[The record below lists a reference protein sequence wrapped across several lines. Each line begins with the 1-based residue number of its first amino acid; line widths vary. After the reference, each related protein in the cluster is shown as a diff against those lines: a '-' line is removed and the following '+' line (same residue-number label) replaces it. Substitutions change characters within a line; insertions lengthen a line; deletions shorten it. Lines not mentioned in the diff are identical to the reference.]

1 MSIIDWLVLSGSLV
15 LIVLC
20 GVWKTRDNKNLE
32 GYLKNGNTENWLT
45 IGLSVMATQ
54 ASAITFLSTPGQGYE
69 SGMGFVQFYLG
80 LPLAMIFISVFMLP
94 VFYKLK
100 VYTAYQYLEERFDT
114 KVRAFTS
121 FLFLLSRGLSTG
133 ITIYAPAIILSAV
146 LGWNLQITC
155 VAVGILVII
164 YTVSG
169 GSKAVSL
176 TQKWQMAIIMTGM
189 FTAFYY
195 VLQSFPNSVG
205 FFKGVDIAGKM
216 GKMQI
221 IDYSLDIQNRYTL
234 LSAFTGGVFLFISYF
249 GTDQSQVQRYLGGK
263 SLTESRLGL
272 MFNGLVKI
280 PMQFFILL
288 TGVMVFVAFQFNEA
302 PIVFN
307 SSSVKTTTL
316 ENPKLREIEQIY
328 TAVFEQKKAAL
339 LQWTESEKANFSTI
353 NTLQNEQEALRK
365 AYKQELQITD
375 KNYEKQDSDY
385 VFLTFILHY
394 FPKGFIGLLLAVIF
408 AAAMSS
414 TAGGI
419 NALASTTTIDYYKKF
434 FAKDDNEARDLKV
447 SKWLTVAWGFIAI
460 GFSLM
465 AGLFE
470 NLIQLVNILGSLF
483 YGTILGIFLV
493 AFFCKN
499 VKANAV
505 LIAAIIGQIAVL
517 LLHWAAVSGFIA
529 LSYLHYNIIGS
540 LLVVVTAIGFQ
551 FVFFNHQNKQL

>member
-1 MSIIDWLVLSGSLV
+1 MSVIDWLVLVSSLAF
-15 LIVLC
+15 IVLY
-20 GVWKTRDNKNLE
+20 GVWKTRTNKDLE

-54 ASAITFLSTPGQGYE
+54 ASAITFLSTPGQAYE

-176 TQKWQMAIIMTGM
+176 TQKWQMGIIMTGM
-189 FTAFYY
+189 FAAFYY
-195 VLQSFPNSVG
+195 VLQSFPDSVG

-288 TGVMVFVAFQFNEA
+288 IGVMVFVAFQFNEA

-307 SSSVKTTTL
+307 KT
-316 ENPKLREIEQIY
+316 ESQQNEKLREIESRY
-328 TAVFEQKKAAL
+328 HSVYAQKKTAL
-339 LQWTESEKANFSTI
+339 LQWTEDEKADFSTI
-353 NTLQNEQEALRK
+353 KTLQNKQELLRK
-365 AYKQELQITD
+365 QYKQELQSVD
-375 KNYEKQDSDY
+375 KSYESQDSDY
-385 VFLTFILHY
+385 VFLTFILNY

-419 NALASTTTIDYYKKF
+419 NALASTTTVDYYKKF
-434 FAKDDNEARDLKV
+434 FAKDDNEARDLKA
-447 SKWLTVAWGFIAI
+447 SKWLTVVWGFIAI

-505 LIAAIIGQIAVL
+505 LIAGIIGQLSVL
-517 LLHWAAVSGFIA
+517 LLHWAAVSGIVS

-540 LLVVVTAIGFQ
+540 SLVVITAIIFQ

>member
-1 MSIIDWLVLSGSLV
+1 MSVIDWLVLGGSLAF
-15 LIVLC
+15 IVLY
-20 GVWKTRDNKNLE
+20 GVWKTRRNKDLD

-54 ASAITFLSTPGQGYE
+54 ASAITFLSTPGQAYE

-146 LGWNLQITC
+146 LGWNIQITC
-155 VAVGILVII
+155 VAVGVLVII

-176 TQKWQMAIIMTGM
+176 TQKWQMTIIMTGM
-189 FTAFYY
+189 FAAFYY
-195 VLQSFPNSVG
+195 VLQSFPDSVG

-234 LSAFTGGVFLFISYF
+234 LSAFTGGAFLFISYF

-288 TGVMVFVAFQFNEA
+288 IGVMVFVAFQFNEA

-307 SSSVKTTTL
+307 KT
-316 ENPKLREIEQIY
+316 ESQQNEKLREIESRY
-328 TAVFEQKKAAL
+328 HSVYAQKKTAL
-339 LQWTESEKANFSTI
+339 LQWTEDEKADFSAI
-353 NTLQNEQEALRK
+353 KTLQNKQELLRK
-365 AYKQELQITD
+365 QYKQELQSVD
-375 KNYEKQDSDY
+375 KSYESQDSDY
-385 VFLTFILHY
+385 VFLTFILNY

-419 NALASTTTIDYYKKF
+419 NALASTTTVDYYKKF
-434 FAKDDNEARDLKV
+434 FAKDDNEARDLKA
-447 SKWLTVAWGFIAI
+447 SKWLTVVWGFIAI

-505 LIAAIIGQIAVL
+505 LIAGIIGQLSVL
-517 LLHWAAVSGFIA
+517 LLHWAAVSGIVS

-540 LLVVVTAIGFQ
+540 SLVVITAIIFQ

>member
-1 MSIIDWLVLSGSLV
+1 
-15 LIVLC
+15 
-20 GVWKTRDNKNLE
+20 
-32 GYLKNGNTENWLT
+32 
-45 IGLSVMATQ
+45 
-54 ASAITFLSTPGQGYE
+54 
-69 SGMGFVQFYLG
+69 MG
-80 LPLAMIFISVFMLP
+80 
-94 VFYKLK
+94 
-100 VYTAYQYLEERFDT
+100 
-114 KVRAFTS
+114 
-121 FLFLLSRGLSTG
+121 
-133 ITIYAPAIILSAV
+133 
-146 LGWNLQITC
+146 
-155 VAVGILVII
+155 
-164 YTVSG
+164 
-169 GSKAVSL
+169 
-176 TQKWQMAIIMTGM
+176 IIMTGM
-189 FTAFYY
+189 FAAFYY
-195 VLQSFPNSVG
+195 VLQSFPDSVG

-288 TGVMVFVAFQFNEA
+288 IGVMVFVAFQFNEA

-307 SSSVKTTTL
+307 KT
-316 ENPKLREIEQIY
+316 ESQQNEKLREIESRY
-328 TAVFEQKKAAL
+328 HSVYAQKKTAL
-339 LQWTESEKANFSTI
+339 LQWTEDEKADFSTI
-353 NTLQNEQEALRK
+353 KTLQNKQELLRK
-365 AYKQELQITD
+365 QYKQELQSVD
-375 KNYEKQDSDY
+375 KSYESQDSDY
-385 VFLTFILHY
+385 VFLTFILNY

-419 NALASTTTIDYYKKF
+419 NALASTTTVDYYKKF
-434 FAKDDNEARDLKV
+434 FAKDDNEARDLKA
-447 SKWLTVAWGFIAI
+447 SKWLTVVWGFIAI

-505 LIAAIIGQIAVL
+505 LIAGIIGQLSVL
-517 LLHWAAVSGFIA
+517 LLHWAAVSGIVS

-540 LLVVVTAIGFQ
+540 SLVVITAIIFQ